1 MIDKHV
7 TDYDPKDVLD
17 LRCPTDLVEHIAE
30 IEAGWTLRKWW
41 KVEDEEAAQEE
52 NRQEVREMLAR
63 WKAHGIVVSMEHTM
77 TDTTREPRTAAAR
90 YLKGGSW
97 ISMRTTGPGPNPA
110 GSTRRSS
117 PSRTRHGSI
126 GIDEGLPVAR

>member
-63 WKAHGIVVSMEHTM
+63 WKAHGIVVSMEP
-77 TDTTREPRTAAAR
+77 TD
-90 YLKGGSW
+90 
-97 ISMRTTGPGPNPA
+97 
-110 GSTRRSS
+110 
-117 PSRTRHGSI
+117 
-126 GIDEGLPVAR
+126 D